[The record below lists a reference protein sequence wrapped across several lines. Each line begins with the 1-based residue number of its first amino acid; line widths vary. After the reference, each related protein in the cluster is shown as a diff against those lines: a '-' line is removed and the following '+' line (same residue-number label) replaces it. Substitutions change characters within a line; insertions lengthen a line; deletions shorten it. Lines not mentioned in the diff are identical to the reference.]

1 MSDSIAFTVKGRP
14 FRLSQADVVGVMRG
28 VEPEPIRAHGV
39 FVAGRAYPV
48 KQVFAAAT
56 GLDRLDFTS
65 EVARRHL
72 EHLGFELMRAEA
84 AR

>member
-1 MSDSIAFTVKGRP
+1 VPDSIAFTVKGRP
-14 FRLSQADVVGVMRG
+14 FRLTQADVVAVMRG

-39 FVAGRAYPV
+39 HVAGHAYPV

-72 EHLGFELMRAEA
+72 DHLGFELMRAEPA
-84 AR
+84 Q